1 MVQRMSKS
9 ELIAKL
15 DCREMDLRN
24 LINELMVDVQTVG
37 GDELAR
43 ALRHVSD
50 VIGTALSNVGYA
62 SHAVRQLGD
71 W

>member
-1 MVQRMSKS
+1 MRKQ

-24 LINELMVDVQTVG
+24 LINDLMVDVQTVG

-43 ALRHVSD
+43 ALRHVCD
-50 VIGTALSNVGYA
+50 LVEMAAEKVKAAALKTNEM
-62 SHAVRQLGD
+62 GD